1 MLGKLMKKF
10 CDRLFYLLLSD
21 NDFINII
28 LKQYFPNAIEL
39 EYKDF
44 IILNT
49 PPLCYDKQA
58 RQKALESIIKR
69 NLSLK

>member
-1 MLGKLMKKF
+1 MIKKIIKIIS
-10 CDRLFYLLLSD
+10 DRLFYLLFSD
-21 NDFINII
+21 NEIINKII
-28 LKQYFPNAIEL
+28 KQCFPNAIEL

-69 NLSLK
+69 TLSP